1 MKLKKKI
8 NGQYYN
14 LYTDKNGGIC
24 DITVSEVISWKEV
37 KGKKIP
43 EEIKEERDN
52 EKYYRVVGRPLKI
65 ALNYLYAANED

>member
-14 LYTDKNGGIC
+14 LYTDKNGSIC
-24 DITVSEVISWKEV
+24 DITVSEVLSWKEV
-37 KGKKIP
+37 KGKK
-43 EEIKEERDN
+43 IKEERDN

-65 ALNYLYAANED
+65 ALNYLYAANEN